1 MNFIFKK
8 LSRNKK
14 TKKTKKTKNRRK
26 KLIGL
31 TRKKP
36 KQYKQYKQYK
46 KIFKGGYPPQYVEVL
61 KKYYYI
67 FGNYIFDKILNS
79 EIFKTPNH
87 ISTLIKYLNDK
98 TTNKNLNNEEQITVI
113 LRPAL
118 EDFINKVVKNNKP
131 YPTSSENVLVITAF
145 SLPTEIIL
153 KKMLSPAIIEKILKK
168 SEKNKLIEN
177 FKSDLEILKM
187 KPTDKEAAITAAK
200 EAVAA
205 HAAVTSVE
213 NEPTPDKS
221 NKSNKSNKHN
231 KGSNKTPTNSD
242 EHFGIMGAKPKSR
255 RLSVRRKK
263 RETKRY
269 HRRN

>member
-26 KLIGL
+26 KVIGL

-36 KQYKQYKQYK
+36 KQYKQYK

-67 FGNYIFDKILNS
+67 FGNYIFDKILTS

-153 KKMLSPAIIEKILKK
+153 KKNVKSCNNRKNIKKI
-168 SEKNKLIEN
+168 
-177 FKSDLEILKM
+177 
-187 KPTDKEAAITAAK
+187 
-200 EAVAA
+200 
-205 HAAVTSVE
+205 
-213 NEPTPDKS
+213 
-221 NKSNKSNKHN
+221 
-231 KGSNKTPTNSD
+231 
-242 EHFGIMGAKPKSR
+242 
-255 RLSVRRKK
+255 RKK
-263 RETKRY
+263 QINRKL
-269 HRRN
+269 